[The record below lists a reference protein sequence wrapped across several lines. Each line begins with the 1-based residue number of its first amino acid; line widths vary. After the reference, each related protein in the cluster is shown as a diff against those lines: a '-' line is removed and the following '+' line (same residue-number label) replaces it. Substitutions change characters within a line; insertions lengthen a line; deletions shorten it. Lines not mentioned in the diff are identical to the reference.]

1 MKKLLKISVAIIIL
15 LLLSTVLFYYL
26 INRPAVQNWLVQ
38 QVASSLSEDLNTQVN
53 IGEVK
58 VRFFNRLEVHDLYIE
73 DQRGDTLIYAQK
85 LFTSIRRLQP
95 FKGKIYLG
103 QVELNKPKLNL
114 YRMQN
119 SEVFNYQFLIDSLS
133 SPDKT
138 DTSKQIID
146 LNFRELLFTKVDL
159 DLVDSVN
166 NKAFTLDVA
175 EIFVTSRK
183 LSMADHRLDLKS
195 VSISGL
201 AVAYRDMRSDI
212 TPFTQKY
219 NDAQVDKTIGSML
232 NSDCWNITAD
242 DIRISNSSFKYDKDS
257 RPFDNRGIDYAH
269 LQVDSINMDLTSI
282 QIVEDTI
289 FTHINSFSAKEQ
301 CGFKVLDLTAN
312 AAISTTRMSFSE
324 LLLETPNS
332 VIHNY
337 FSMEFDHVYDFGNFE
352 EKVVMDG
359 EFDGSQVSMLD
370 INYFAKVLSVI
381 DHNTVKLTGSIRG
394 TVKNLRGRD
403 LQIDFGNNSN
413 FNGDVTLL
421 GLPNINETF
430 ISLSVDQLYTN
441 LGEIRRFVPIVKI
454 PTTLNVLGQMRFS
467 GHFDGFFNDFV
478 ADGKLNSAIGQ
489 ITSDI
494 NLKVKTSGAE
504 YSGNLSTQK
513 LNLGKWLGNEE
524 LFGYLTLNTKINGS
538 GLKFSNLNAYAD
550 GEIKSITL
558 KGYEYNNVTVDGDF
572 SERRFNGA
580 FAVQDS
586 NLVMDFTGRFN
597 LNDSL
602 PVFDFTANIDT
613 ANLQQLNLLNEPVG
627 LHTQMALN
635 FTGNGLDNMNGKLDV
650 NNTKITR
657 KDSAYVIDKIHLD
670 SYDNNGSKVINL
682 RSDIANGWMQ
692 GKFNF
697 SDLPLVVKDMFSHYF
712 INGYQPLPK
721 DSLPDQ
727 DFVFHIDLEDTRNLT
742 RLFSQDLNNI
752 SGGYINGFF
761 TSKDRNFLISSEIP
775 SIKVA
780 EVVFE
785 DIYVNSGTEDGKV
798 TLKTQVDN
806 IYLNDSLLS
815 NNWHVD
821 AGIIKD
827 SVDFLITL
835 EDSTSPNHLH
845 LGGALESDLET
856 FSLHLKES
864 FVNLAGHKWALDGE
878 NYMAYDGTVLTIK
891 DMSLFNGTD
900 MLNVETA
907 NVNEHTNLNVSF
919 QDIRLERFIP
929 KIEEVTG
936 HKVSGTINGTMSI
949 LNLLEQPA
957 LVSNVSIAALSVD
970 NDILGDVQTTATYL
984 RRSDFVQTR
993 IKVEGNNEL
1002 MIAGKYNLNDTTN
1015 RLDMVCTIDRFDAAY
1030 IEKFVSKFVSKVGG
1044 TATGKLKIAGNFNK
1058 PVITGDLKINNGT
1071 ALVNYLNT
1079 TYRFEK
1085 SELKLS
1091 DGVIDLGK
1099 FTIYDQDDN
1108 SAKASGIITHDHLR
1122 DFALAIDVETDEFM
1136 MLNTGPSS
1144 SNMFY
1149 GQVYAGGYVFIQG
1162 PFDMVEFFAAVE
1174 TKPKTKFY
1182 IEVDDP
1188 KDVSKYSFYQFM
1200 NKDTLVVAT
1209 KDRFKMKN
1217 AGVRLNFD
1225 IAVTN
1230 DAEVN
1235 LLLSSE
1241 QGDVITGR
1249 GKGNIVL
1256 EMDEFYDMTMVGD
1269 YEIESGEYNFSLQ
1282 NVISKKFE
1290 ITKGSQIQWNG
1301 SPYDARLAVTAAYKL
1316 RAAPYDLIEDV
1327 LKEDRPL
1334 QQSKNRVPVL
1344 LYLKLNGSLSAP
1356 DISFDISIPE
1366 SDPGIRSA
1374 VEAKLAL
1381 IRTDQNELNKQ
1392 VVGLLVLNRFLPV
1405 YPIGSSGNSDIVEG
1419 LNNTVSEFVSNQL
1432 SLYLTDWI
1440 SRFITEVDL
1449 NIKYRDYQSELT
1461 TDPTAPATTETEFER
1476 RRELQLALTK
1486 SFFNDRVE
1494 IDIGGNFDFGSADQ
1508 TSDPNGDG
1516 KTNATNIAGDFEIR
1530 YNITP
1535 DGRIKVKVFRKGEY
1549 DIFQER
1555 NRNKTGVGIQ
1565 YKREFDTINELFSG
1579 LKKKRKERQ
1588 EKRKAEKEAK
1598 PQDPALTEEEQ

>member
-1 MKKLLKISVAIIIL
+1 MKKLLKISVAIIIV

-26 INRPAVQNWLVQ
+26 INRPTVQNWLVQ
-38 QVASSLSEDLNTQVN
+38 QVASSLSEDLNTKVS

-58 VRFFNRLEVHDLYIE
+58 VRFFNRLVVNDLYIE
-73 DQRGDTLIYAQK
+73 DQQGDTLVYAQK

-95 FKGKIYLG
+95 FEGKIYLG
-103 QVELNKPKLNL
+103 QVELNKPKVNL
-114 YRMQN
+114 YRMSN
-119 SEVFNYQFLIDSLS
+119 SEVFNYQFLIDSLGS
-133 SPDKT
+133 NTT
-138 DTSKQIID
+138 DTTSKVID
-146 LNFRELLFTKVDL
+146 FNFRELLFTQIDL
-159 DLVDSVN
+159 DLVDSLN
-166 NKAFTLDVA
+166 NKAFSLDLK
-175 EIFVTSRK
+175 EMFVTSRK
-183 LSMADHRLDLKS
+183 LSMIKHKLDLKT
-195 VSISGL
+195 VSIDGL
-201 AVAYRDMRSDI
+201 QVAYRDMRQDI
-212 TPFTQKY
+212 TPFTTKY
-219 NDAQVDKTIGSML
+219 TDAQTERAIATTL
-232 NSDCWNITAD
+232 NTACWDISAD
-242 DIRISNSSFKYDKDS
+242 DIRITNSNFRYDKDS
-257 RPFDNRGIDYAH
+257 RPFDTRGMDYAH
-269 LQVDSINMDLTSI
+269 LLVDSINMDLTKVH
-282 QIVEDTI
+282 IVEDTI
-289 FTHINSFSAKEQ
+289 FTHINSFSAQEK
-301 CGFKVLDLTAN
+301 CGFKVLDLTAD
-312 AAISTTRMSFSE
+312 AAISTVNMSFE
-324 LLLETPNS
+324 NLLLETPNS

-337 FSMEFDHVYDFGNFE
+337 FSMEFDHLYDFGKFE
-352 EKVVMDG
+352 ERVVMDG
-359 EFDGSQVSMLD
+359 EFNGAQVSMLD
-370 INYFAKVLSVI
+370 INYFAKALNTI
-381 DHNTVKLTGSIRG
+381 DHNTVMLTGSIRG

-403 LQIDFGNNSN
+403 LKIDFGNNS
-413 FNGDVTLL
+413 FFKGDVTLL
-421 GLPNINETF
+421 GLPKIQETF

-441 LGEIRRFVPIVKI
+441 LGEIRRFAPIVKI
-454 PTTLNVLGQMRFS
+454 PSSFNILGQMRFS

-478 ADGKLNSAIGQ
+478 ADGKLNTAIGQ
-489 ITSDI
+489 VTSDI
-494 NLKVKTSGAE
+494 NLKVKPDGAE
-504 YSGNLSTQK
+504 YSGSFSTQK

-524 LFGYLTLNTKINGS
+524 LLGYMTVNTKVKGS
-538 GLKFSNLNAYAD
+538 GLKLSNLNAYAD

-580 FAVQDS
+580 FSVKDS

-602 PVFDFTANIDT
+602 PVFDFTAHIDT
-613 ANLQQLNLLNEPVG
+613 ANLQQLNLMDEPIG
-627 LHTQMALN
+627 LHTHLALN
-635 FTGNGLDNMNGKLDV
+635 FSGNGLDNMNGKLDMT
-650 NNTKITR
+650 NTYITR
-657 KDSAYVIDKIHLD
+657 QDSSYTIDTFHLD
-670 SYDNNGSKVINL
+670 SYDNNGSKTINL
-682 RSDIANGWMQ
+682 RSDIADGWMQ

-697 SDLPLVVKDMFSHYF
+697 GDLPLVTKDMFSHYF

-727 DFVFHIDLEDTRNLT
+727 DFVFHIDLKDTKNLT

-752 SGGYINGFF
+752 SGGYINGFL
-761 TSKDRNFLISSEIP
+761 TSNDRNFLVSSEIP
-775 SIKVA
+775 SMQIADVEFKN
-780 EVVFE
+780 
-785 DIYVNSGTEDGKV
+785 IYVNSGTKGDQV
-798 TLKTQVDN
+798 TLTTQVDD

-815 NNWHVD
+815 NNWHID

-835 EDSTSPNHLH
+835 EDSSSPNHLH

-864 FVNLAGHKWALDGE
+864 FVNLAGYKWTLDGE
-878 NYMAYDGTVLTIK
+878 NYMAYDGTVLTVK
-891 DMSLFNGTD
+891 DLSLLNGDD
-900 MLNVETA
+900 MLKVETA

-919 QDIRLERFIP
+919 QGIKLERFIP

-936 HKVSGTINGTMSI
+936 HKVSGSINGTMSV

-957 LVSNVSIAALSVD
+957 LVSNVTVKSLSVD
-970 NDILGDVQTTATYL
+970 NDIFGDVQTTATYL

-1002 MIAGKYNLNDTTN
+1002 MIAGKYNLKDTTN
-1015 RLDMVCTIDRFDAAY
+1015 RLDMVCTIDKLDLTY
-1030 IEKFVSKFVSKVGG
+1030 IEKFVNQFVSKVDGI
-1044 TATGKLKIAGNFNK
+1044 AKGKLNIQGNFSQPN
-1058 PVITGDLKINNGT
+1058 ISGDLNIKNGT

-1079 TYRFEK
+1079 TYRFDE
-1085 SELKLS
+1085 SDLKLTN
-1091 DGVIDLGK
+1091 GVIDLGK
-1099 FTIYDQDDN
+1099 FTIYDQENN
-1108 SAKASGIITHDHLR
+1108 SAKASGIITHNYLR

-1162 PFDMVEFFAAVE
+1162 PLNMVEFFAAVE
-1174 TKPKTKFY
+1174 TKPNTRFF

-1188 KDVSKYSFYQFM
+1188 KDVSKYSFYHFM
-1200 NKDTLVVAT
+1200 NKDTLVKPT
-1209 KDRFKMKN
+1209 SDRFKIKN

-1225 IAVTN
+1225 IAVTT

-1282 NVISKKFE
+1282 NVISKEFE

-1334 QQSKNRVPVL
+1334 QQSKNRVPVF

-1405 YPIGSSGNSDIVEG
+1405 YPIGSSGNTDIVEG

-1461 TDPTAPATTETEFER
+1461 TDPTAPPTTETEFER

-1508 TSDPNGDG
+1508 SNDPNGDG
-1516 KTNATNIAGDFEIR
+1516 NTNATNIAGDFEIR

-1565 YKREFDTINELFSG
+1565 YKREFDNLNELFSNI
-1579 LKKKRKERQ
+1579 KKKRKERQ
-1588 EKRKAEKEAK
+1588 EKRKAKKEQK
-1598 PQDPALTEEEQ
+1598 PEEPALTEEEQ